1 MSAGRHPT
9 APADPQPM
17 KPQARKDGLV
27 VQELPEETLVYD
39 LECDRAHCLNRA
51 AALVWR
57 HCDGRTTPR
66 DLARLLESEVGLPN
80 DEAVVH
86 LALERLARV
95 RLLEEPVS
103 RPSAVAHYSR
113 RDVLR
118 RLGAAAGVAILL
130 PAVQSILAPDAA
142 QAASGTTANACF
154 NNLAANVGL
163 CCTDANPHR
172 ICRNIFGLGLCVGA
186 IC

>member
-1 MSAGRHPT
+1 M
-9 APADPQPM
+9 
-17 KPQARKDGLV
+17 

-39 LECDRAHCLNRA
+39 LERDRAHCLNRA

-66 DLARLLESEVGLPN
+66 DLARLLQSEVGLPN

-95 RLLEEPVS
+95 HLLEGPVP
-103 RPSAVAHYSR
+103 RPPALGHYTR

-118 RLGAAAGVAILL
+118 RLGAAAGLAILL
-130 PAVQSILAPDAA
+130 PAVQSIVAPEAA
-142 QAASGTTANACF
+142 QAASMITFAQCWNDPIGMAGKCCS
-154 NNLAANVGL
+154 NNNRT
-163 CCTDANPHR
+163 CTR
-172 ICRNIFGLGLCVGA
+172 LFGLGLCIGPV
-186 IC
+186 C